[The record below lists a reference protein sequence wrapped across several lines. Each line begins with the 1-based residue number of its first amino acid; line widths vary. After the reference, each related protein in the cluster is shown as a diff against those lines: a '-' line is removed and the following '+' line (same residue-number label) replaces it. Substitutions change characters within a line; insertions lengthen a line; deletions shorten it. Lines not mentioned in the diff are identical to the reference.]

1 MNELIEQY
9 WARALKI
16 TRQYESGDV
25 NFADLTGLGEEFA
38 ASFIEQLN
46 ELPEPLRATYC
57 AGLETRLSTAIAQ
70 NGPDSPASQALGELR
85 VSINRTPI
93 Y

>member
-1 MNELIEQY
+1 MNEIIEQY

-25 NFADLTGLGEEFA
+25 NFADLTGLGDEFA
-38 ASFIEQLN
+38 ASFIETLG
-46 ELPEPLRATYC
+46 EVPEPLRADYYT
-57 AGLETRLSTAIAQ
+57 GLETRLNTAIAQ
-70 NGPDSPASQALGELR
+70 SDPESQAGQALSELR

>member
-1 MNELIEQY
+1 MNQIVDQY
-9 WARALKI
+9 WPRALKI
-16 TRQYESGDV
+16 AREYEIGEV
-25 NFADLTGLGEEFA
+25 NFADLTGLSEEFA

-46 ELPEPLRATYC
+46 AMPEPLRAAQC
-57 AGLETRLSTAIAQ
+57 AGLEAKLTEAITS
-70 NGPDSPASQALGELR
+70 NGTESGAGQALSELL

>member
-1 MNELIEQY
+1 MNEIIEQY

-16 TRQYESGDV
+16 TRQYESGEV
-25 NFADLTGLGEEFA
+25 NFADLTGLGDEFA

-46 ELPEPLRATYC
+46 EMPEPLRARYC
-57 AGLETRLSTAIAQ
+57 AGLETKLSTAIAH
-70 NGPDSPASQALGELR
+70 NGPDSNAGQAFNELR
-85 VSINRTPI
+85 VSITRTPI

>member
-16 TRQYESGDV
+16 TRQYESGEV
-25 NFADLTGLGEEFA
+25 NFADLTGLGDEFA
-38 ASFIEQLN
+38 ASFIEELN
-46 ELPEPLRATYC
+46 EMPEPLRAQYC
-57 AGLETRLSTAIAQ
+57 AGLETKLGAAIAK
-70 NGPDSPASQALGELR
+70 NGSDSHASQALNELR

>member
-1 MNELIEQY
+1 MNEIIEQY

-25 NFADLTGLGEEFA
+25 NFADLTGLGDEFA
-38 ASFIEQLN
+38 ASFIENLN
-46 ELPEPLRATYC
+46 DMPEPLRADYC
-57 AGLETRLSTAIAQ
+57 AGLEARLSTAIAQ
-70 NGPDSPASQALGELR
+70 NGHDSHAGQALNELR

>member
-1 MNELIEQY
+1 MNEIIEQY

-16 TRQYESGDV
+16 TRQYEAGEV
-25 NFADLTGLGEEFA
+25 NFADLTGLGDEFA

-46 ELPEPLRATYC
+46 EMPEPLRARYC
-57 AGLETRLSTAIAQ
+57 AGLETKLSTAIAQ
-70 NGPDSPASQALGELR
+70 NGPESPAAQAFNELR
-85 VSINRTPI
+85 VSITRTPI

>member
-1 MNELIEQY
+1 MNEIIEQY

-16 TRQYESGDV
+16 TRQYEAGEV
-25 NFADLTGLGEEFA
+25 NFADLTGLGDEFA

-46 ELPEPLRATYC
+46 EVPEPVRARCC

-70 NGPDSPASQALGELR
+70 NGPESPAALALNELR
-85 VSINRTPI
+85 LSITRTPI

>member
-16 TRQYESGDV
+16 TRQYESGEV
-25 NFADLTGLGEEFA
+25 NFADLTGLGDEFA
-38 ASFIEQLN
+38 ASFIEELN
-46 ELPEPLRATYC
+46 DLPEPARARYC
-57 AGLETRLSTAIAQ
+57 AGLEAKLSTAIAQ
-70 NGPDSPASQALGELR
+70 KELESQAAQALSELR
-85 VSINRTPI
+85 VSITRTPI

>member
-1 MNELIEQY
+1 MNQIVEQY
-9 WARALKI
+9 WPRALKI
-16 TRQYESGDV
+16 VREYETGDV

-46 ELPEPLRATYC
+46 TLPEPQRAAQC
-57 AGLETRLSTAIAQ
+57 AGLEAKLTEAIHA
-70 NGPDSPASQALGELR
+70 NGEESNTGQALSELL

>member
-1 MNELIEQY
+1 MNAFVERY

-16 TRQYESGDV
+16 TRQYETGEFA
-25 NFADLTGLGEEFA
+25 FADLTGMGEEFA
-38 ASFIEQLN
+38 ASFTEEIS
-46 ELPEPLRATYC
+46 ELPEPTRNAT
-57 AGLETRLSTAIAQ
+57 TTAMEAKLHQAMTASDISE
-70 NGPDSPASQALGELR
+70 NASQALGELL

>member
-1 MNELIEQY
+1 MNQIIEQY

-16 TRQYESGDV
+16 TRQYESGEV
-25 NFADLTGLGEEFA
+25 NFADLTGLGDEFA
-38 ASFIEQLN
+38 ASFVEELN
-46 ELPEPLRATYC
+46 EFPEPLRATYC
-57 AGLETRLSTAIAQ
+57 ANLDMKLGAALTSSSQ
-70 NGPDSPASQALGELR
+70 DSHAAQALNELR

>member
-1 MNELIEQY
+1 MNEIIEQY

-16 TRQYESGDV
+16 TRQYESGEV
-25 NFADLTGLGEEFA
+25 NFADLTGLGDEFA
-38 ASFIEQLN
+38 ASFIEELN
-46 ELPEPLRATYC
+46 DMPEPLRARYC
-57 AGLETRLSTAIAQ
+57 AGLETKLSTAIAQ
-70 NGPDSPASQALGELR
+70 SDLDSHAGQALSELR

>member
-1 MNELIEQY
+1 MNETIEQY

-25 NFADLTGLGEEFA
+25 NFADLAGLSDEFA
-38 ASFIEQLN
+38 ASFIETLS
-46 ELPEPLRATYC
+46 EMPEPLRASHC
-57 AGLETRLSTAIAQ
+57 AGLETRLSTAIAK
-70 NGPDSPASQALGELR
+70 NDPDTPATQALNELR
-85 VSINRTPI
+85 VSILRTPI